1 MVTAAVRASAPGKII
16 LFGEHAV
23 VFGEPAVALAVDRR
37 TTVSASPSKVTTLDG
52 GPLDPARWPYV
63 AAAVDMVEC
72 REPQDLHVET
82 QIPLGS
88 GLGSSAAVTVATLG
102 TLLRLRGP
110 LDPPKVARLAFE
122 VEHRVQ
128 GRASPIDTST
138 ATHGSAI
145 LVDRRRRRGFLWGIA
160 KGAQRWNIHHL
171 DAPDLLLVVGNT
183 GVRPGTGTLVAQVRE
198 RVESDASAR
207 DAIERIGEV
216 TLGGVE
222 ALRAGDLQRVGRL
235 MLEDHQLLNSL
246 GVGHPRLDKLVEAAL
261 PHSYGAKL
269 TGAGGGGS
277 MIALSDHPDETAR
290 AISAAGGD
298 PLILHLSRKGVEV
311 EA

>member
-1 MVTAAVRASAPGKII
+1 MVAAAVRASAPGKVI

-37 TTVSASPSKVTTLDG
+37 TTVSATPSKAPTLDG
-52 GPLDPARWPYV
+52 GTLDSARWPYL
-63 AAAVDMVEC
+63 AAAVDVVEGV
-72 REPQDLHVET
+72 EPQDLHVET
-82 QIPLGS
+82 QIPVGS

-102 TLLRLRGP
+102 TLLHVRGP
-110 LDPPKVARLAFE
+110 LDPSRVARLAFE

-145 LVDRRRRRGFLWGIA
+145 LVDRRRRKGFLWGLA
-160 KGAQRWNIHHL
+160 KGEQRWNIHHL
-171 DAPDLLLVVGNT
+171 EAPDLLLVVGNT

-198 RVESDASAR
+198 RVESDARAR
-207 DAIERIGEV
+207 GAIERIGEL
-216 TLGGVE
+216 TMGGVE
-222 ALRAGDLQRVGRL
+222 ALRSGDLQRVGRL
-235 MLEDHQLLNSL
+235 MLEDHRLLTSL
-246 GVGHPRLDKLVEAAL
+246 GVGHPKLDKLVEAAL

-277 MIALSDHPDETAR
+277 MIALSDHPEDAAK
-290 AISAAGGD
+290 AIAAAGGET
-298 PLILHLSRKGVEV
+298 LIVRLSRRGVEV
-311 EA
+311 EG